1 MGAVAVTS
9 GGAVPRW
16 GKDGK
21 QLFYVAPDLTLMSV
35 PLTRAGTELEV
46 GKPVRV
52 FQSRAFQGN
61 REYDVST
68 DGRFLLNVPV
78 DERSD
83 TSLAVIVNWAAGL
96 KKQKA
101 CDSERRP
108 AYLRSTP
115 GCIPVGTPVPPLRSV
130 PGARVGRCT
139 GPWIV
144 SS

>member
-1 MGAVAVTS
+1 
-9 GGAVPRW
+9 
-16 GKDGK
+16 
-21 QLFYVAPDLTLMSV
+21 MSV

-52 FQSRAFQGN
+52 LQSRAFQGN

-96 KKQKA
+96 KK
-101 CDSERRP
+101 
-108 AYLRSTP
+108 
-115 GCIPVGTPVPPLRSV
+115 
-130 PGARVGRCT
+130 
-139 GPWIV
+139 
-144 SS
+144 